1 MQKILYT
8 LLLALTFY
16 NVHGQPGFSKL
27 FRGQVPFPITG
38 NSKATLIKT
47 VDAGHLAIYNVLDTA
62 SGSDLL
68 LVKMDFMGNELWR
81 KKIEVPVNSEIA
93 HDAIQM
99 PDSSILIL
107 CTYDE
112 PGFIYDEE
120 TYLVRVDL
128 NGNVINT
135 HYVTNSGI
143 CCWDISDG
151 RLQLDLQSNIML
163 THQSYGISTYDGL
176 VRVLD
181 ANNYNNIYGGTD
193 GNVLYHAKAFQ
204 DADSSYI
211 SFGHEI
217 VSGQKRAMLRK
228 RNKLFTYLWQK
239 FFRHSAAA
247 NNRQMKANDI
257 IRVDSSY
264 VMLMYFED
272 TAQQNNMYILKTNL
286 NGDSITSVRFAN
298 ENIPFGI
305 HSLGSNGYVIATYSF
320 INVTNI
326 SNYLELIKTDTAFNI
341 VTRRQYRYK
350 NFNEIMYS
358 FKVSSDS
365 CYLLAASSD
374 SVSVRNI
381 HVLKVKPDLCVDAA
395 PSFTSGYTTLYGN
408 TQPSV
413 LITNTS
419 DYGIIDSLGTTTTIN
434 FGDGSPMV
442 SLTSDTISHPYPT
455 QGTYIITLTIT
466 NSCGTFI
473 FAQPVVV
480 TCPGLANSFNYTENL
495 LSVNFVYSATAPSY
509 NWNFGDGNISTL
521 QNPLHTYA
529 LPGTY
534 YVCLTTTNACG
545 TISICDSITVE
556 CTAPVISLLPNYYA
570 CNGTTIT
577 LDAGTNGT
585 GYLWSNGQTLQQI
598 NVTTSNTYAVTVTN
612 VCGAASTASANVT
625 FSALPQI
632 DIGSDTII
640 CQNDLMQVTNLSPSG
655 TYNYQWYIN
664 NQLQSTG
671 TTLYFSQSLLGLYE
685 VTVIADNNGCL
696 DSAKRNF
703 TVSPALF
710 CDTATYCT
718 PVYSSGTVQGDY
730 IKQVSISGG
739 FSNITGGTGQ
749 PAYMDYTNLTAVLYA
764 GQNPTITLEFNE
776 INPMYYRI
784 WVDYNQNG
792 VFEPSEV
799 LSQNAVNPGVTT
811 INTNIS
817 ANAYGGPTRMRVRCA
832 SHTSTNIDPCLS
844 YNFGQTEDYTIII
857 QNGNGAPI
865 ARFTAD
871 TMHIN
876 VNDVVNFTDLSYNN
890 PTQWEWIFDGAQTSS
905 SSVQNPANILYPTA
919 GCYPVTLKA
928 SNANGMGM
936 RSDTCY
942 IWVDPTLGLS
952 NNDWR
957 GFVQIQPNPIGE
969 LVTLHYKIASEAIV
983 RFYDITGRE
992 VAFTQLTGTENKKTI
1007 SLAHLAEGVYYVSMY
1022 AGEKLLL
1029 TEKVIKLKP

>member
-1 MQKILYT
+1 MQKLFYT
-8 LLLALTFY
+8 LLLALNIYSAQCQT
-16 NVHGQPGFSKL
+16 GFSKL
-27 FRGQVPFPITG
+27 FRAQAPFSITG
-38 NSKATLIKT
+38 NSKAVLLET
-47 VDAGHLAIYNVLDTA
+47 VDAGHLAIYNVTDTA
-62 SGSDLL
+62 AGADLL
-68 LVKMDFMGNELWR
+68 LVKMDFVGNELWR
-81 KKIEVPVNSEIA
+81 KKIEIPVNSEIA

-135 HYVTNSGI
+135 HFVTNSGI

-151 RLQLDLQSNIML
+151 RLQLDLQNNIML
-163 THQSYGISTYDGL
+163 THQSFGISTYDG
-176 VRVLD
+176 VVHVLD
-181 ANNYNNIYGGTD
+181 ANNYNYLYGGTD
-193 GNVLYHAKAFQ
+193 GNVLYHAKALQ

-228 RNKLFTYLWQK
+228 RNKLFTYVWQK

-247 NNRQMKANDI
+247 NNKQMKADDI
-257 IRVDSSY
+257 IRVDSNY
-264 VMLMYFED
+264 VMLMHFED
-272 TAQQNNMYILKTNL
+272 NAQQNNMYILKTNL
-286 NGDSITSVRFAN
+286 NGDSITSVRFPN

-305 HSLGSNGYVIATYSF
+305 HSLGSNGYIIAAYSF
-320 INVTNI
+320 INAANM
-326 SNYLELIKTDTAFNI
+326 SNYLEVIKTDTAFNI
-341 VTRRQYRYK
+341 ITRRQYRYK

-358 FKVSSDS
+358 FKMSSDS

-374 SVSVRNI
+374 SVVVRNI
-381 HVLKVKPDLCVDAA
+381 HALKVKPDLCVDAA

-434 FGDGSPMV
+434 FGDGSATAT
-442 SLTSDTISHPYPT
+442 LLSDTISHPYST
-455 QGTYIITLTIT
+455 QGTYIVTLTIT

-473 FAQPVVV
+473 YSQPVVV
-480 TCPGLANSFNYTENL
+480 TCPGLTNSFSYTENL
-495 LSVNFVYSATAPSY
+495 LTVNFSYGSTVPSY
-509 NWNFGDGNISTL
+509 TWNFGDGNTSAL
-521 QNPLHTYA
+521 QNPSHTYA

-556 CTAPVISLLPNYYA
+556 CTVPVISLLPNYYA

-655 TYNYQWYIN
+655 TYDYQWYIN

-703 TVSPALF
+703 TVSPTLF
-710 CDTATYCT
+710 CDTASYCT
-718 PVYSSGTVQGDY
+718 PVYASGTVQGDY
-730 IKQVSISGG
+730 IKRVGIGG
-739 FSNITGGTGQ
+739 INNITGGTGQ
-749 PAYMDYTNLTAVLYA
+749 PSYFDYTNLTTTLNA
-764 GQNPTITLEFNE
+764 GQSVTLTLEFNE
-776 INPMYYRI
+776 VNPMYYRVWI
-784 WVDYNQNG
+784 DYNQSG
-792 VFEPSEV
+792 TFEPSEV
-799 LSQNAVNPGVTT
+799 LSQNAVNPGITT
-811 INTNIS
+811 ISTNIS

-832 SHTSTNIDPCLS
+832 SHTNTNIDPCAS
-844 YNFGQTEDYTIII
+844 YNYGQTEDYTIII
-857 QNGNGAPI
+857 QNGTGAPI
-865 ARFTAD
+865 VRFTAD

-928 SNANGMGM
+928 SNANGMGI

-952 NNDWR
+952 TNNAGNNIR
-957 GFVQIQPNPIGE
+957 IQPNPFTE
-969 LVTLHYKIASEAIV
+969 TLTVQYQFSTDAIMH
-983 RFYDITGRE
+983 FYDVMGRRLT
-992 VAFTQLTGTENKKTI
+992 FTELSASENKKVI
-1007 SLAHLAEGVYYVSMY
+1007 SLGSLAEGIYQISIY
-1022 AGEKLLL
+1022 AKDKLLL
-1029 TEKVIKLKP
+1029 TQKVVKLK

>member
-1 MQKILYT
+1 MQKLFYT
-8 LLLALTFY
+8 LLLALNIYSAQCQT
-16 NVHGQPGFSKL
+16 GFSKL
-27 FRGQVPFPITG
+27 FRAQAPFSITG
-38 NSKATLIKT
+38 NSKAVLLET
-47 VDAGHLAIYNVLDTA
+47 VDAGHLAIYNVTDTA
-62 SGSDLL
+62 AGADLL
-68 LVKMDFMGNELWR
+68 LVKMDFVGNELWR
-81 KKIEVPVNSEIA
+81 KKIEIPVNSEIV

-99 PDSSILIL
+99 PDSTILIL

-112 PGFIYDEE
+112 PNFIYDEE

-135 HYVTNSGI
+135 HFVTNSGI

-151 RLQLDLQSNIML
+151 RLQLDLQNNIML
-163 THQSYGISTYDGL
+163 THQSFGISTYDGL

-228 RNKLFTYLWQK
+228 RNKLFTYVWQK

-247 NNRQMKANDI
+247 NNKQMKADDI
-257 IRVDSSY
+257 IRVDSNY
-264 VMLMYFED
+264 VMLMHFED
-272 TAQQNNMYILKTNL
+272 NAQQNNMYILKTNL

-358 FKVSSDS
+358 FKMSSDS

-374 SVSVRNI
+374 SVIVRNI
-381 HVLKVKPDLCVDAA
+381 HALKVKPDLCVDAA

-434 FGDGSPMV
+434 FGDGSATAT
-442 SLTSDTISHPYPT
+442 LLSDTISHPYST
-455 QGTYIITLTIT
+455 QGTYIVTLTIT

-473 FAQPVVV
+473 YSQPVVV
-480 TCPGLANSFNYTENL
+480 TCPGLTNSFSYTENL
-495 LSVNFVYSATAPSY
+495 LTVNFSYGSTVPSY
-509 NWNFGDGNISTL
+509 TWNFGDGNTSAL
-521 QNPLHTYA
+521 QNPSHTYA

-556 CTAPVISLLPNYYA
+556 CTVPVISLLPNYYA

-703 TVSPALF
+703 TVSPTLF
-710 CDTATYCT
+710 CDTASYCT
-718 PVYSSGTVQGDY
+718 PVYASGTVQGDY
-730 IKQVSISGG
+730 IKRVGIGG
-739 FSNITGGTGQ
+739 INNITGGTGQ
-749 PAYMDYTNLTAVLYA
+749 PSYFDYTNLTTTLNA
-764 GQNPTITLEFNE
+764 GQSVTLTLEFNE
-776 INPMYYRI
+776 VNPMYYRVWI
-784 WVDYNQNG
+784 DYNQSG
-792 VFEPSEV
+792 TFEPSEV
-799 LSQNAVNPGVTT
+799 LSQNAVNPGITT
-811 INTNIS
+811 ISTNIS

-832 SHTSTNIDPCLS
+832 SHTNTNIDPCAS

-857 QNGNGAPI
+857 QNGTGAPI
-865 ARFTAD
+865 VRFTAD

-952 NNDWR
+952 TNNAGNNIR
-957 GFVQIQPNPIGE
+957 IQPNPFTE
-969 LVTLHYKIASEAIV
+969 TLTVQYQFSTDAIMH
-983 RFYDITGRE
+983 FYDVMGRRLT
-992 VAFTQLTGTENKKTI
+992 FTELSASENKKVI
-1007 SLAHLAEGVYYVSMY
+1007 SLGSLAEGIYQISIY
-1022 AGEKLLL
+1022 AKDKLLL
-1029 TEKVIKLKP
+1029 TQKVVKLK